1 LIEGATKGLA
11 PGLARLQAG
20 QGCPLEIQERSPIR
34 SNTLHPR
41 QTPSNAFVQDAEY
54 PRRESAAGKSL
65 KRAGKSWRKNHIVHE
80 SIYPARKTVL
90 PKKSYSRTLNEDL
103 RRRNPYPCS

>member
-34 SNTLHPR
+34 SNTLHG
-41 QTPSNAFVQDAEY
+41 SAFSIRIFCILY
-54 PRRESAAGKSL
+54 ESIRCAGKSL
-65 KRAGKSWRKNHIVHE
+65 KRAGKSWRKDHIVHE

-90 PKKSYSRTLNEDL
+90 PEKSYSRTLNEDL